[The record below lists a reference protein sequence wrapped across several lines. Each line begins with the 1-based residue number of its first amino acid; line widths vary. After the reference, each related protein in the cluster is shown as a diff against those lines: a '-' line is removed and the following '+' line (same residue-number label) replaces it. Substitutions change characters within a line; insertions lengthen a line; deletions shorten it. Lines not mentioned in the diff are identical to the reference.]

1 MRAPDIWTQTGT
13 AARLAVCALAPLGTI
28 YGATVAWKARHAMPY
43 RPKAN
48 VICVGNLTAG
58 GSGKTPVTVAIAR
71 ALTARGLRPVILS
84 RGYRGRIRGPAFVD
98 PEASSAADTGD
109 EPLLLARAAPVIVAR
124 NRAHGAQLAD
134 AEGFDVIVMDDGH
147 QNFGVD
153 KDLSIVAVD
162 AETGF
167 GNGRVLPAGPL
178 REPVAQGL
186 ARAGAVILAGDGM
199 PPLPGFNGPILR
211 AHLVPADTEGLKG
224 KQVIAFAGIGR
235 PQKFFDT
242 LQRLGVTIIE
252 ACRYA
257 DHHAYTASDIA
268 RLKAKARDH
277 GAMLITTEK
286 DFVRLTPLQRE
297 NIAVLPVRAVFDDA
311 AALDRLLE
319 RSILRDA
326 GNGRT

>member
-1 MRAPDIWTQTGT
+1 
-13 AARLAVCALAPLGTI
+13 
-28 YGATVAWKARHAMPY
+28 MPY

-58 GSGKTPVTVAIAR
+58 GSGKTPIVVAVAL

-84 RGYRGRIRGPAFVD
+84 RGYRGRLHGPLFVD
-98 PEASSAADTGD
+98 PETNTAADTGD
-109 EPLLLARAAPVIVAR
+109 EPLLLARAVPVIVAR
-124 NRAHGAQLAD
+124 NRVAGAQLAD
-134 AEGFDVIVMDDGH
+134 TEGFDAIVMDDGH
-147 QNFGVD
+147 QNFGVA

-277 GAMLITTEK
+277 GAVLVTTEK

-297 NIAVLPVRAVFDDA
+297 NIAVLPVRAVFDDT

-326 GNGRT
+326 GNGRA